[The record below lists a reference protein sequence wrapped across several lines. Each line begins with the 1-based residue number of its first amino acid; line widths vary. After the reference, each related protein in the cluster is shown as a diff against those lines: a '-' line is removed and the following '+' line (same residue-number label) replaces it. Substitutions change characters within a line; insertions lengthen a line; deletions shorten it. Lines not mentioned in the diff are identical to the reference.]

1 MTKIKKTKTTRKTKT
16 TKTSTRSKRTR
27 NAAHTNAAELIGATW
42 TDVLLGAL
50 PILAS
55 FLTVT
60 DDDDDSGEHT
70 DRVPLCSV
78 CGRLLELPGVDP
90 DRAPAERITPFPA
103 YRDLGALFTKA
114 AA

>member
-1 MTKIKKTKTTRKTKT
+1 MTKSKKNRKARTTKT
-16 TKTSTRSKRTR
+16 TKTGKRTTRTR
-27 NAAHTNAAELIGATW
+27 NAAHANDAESFGATW

-55 FLTVT
+55 ILAESDEE
-60 DDDDDSGEHT
+60 DDAEHS

-78 CGRLLELPGVDP
+78 CGRLLELPGADH
-90 DRAPAERITPFPA
+90 DRAPTERITPFPA
-103 YRDLGALFTKA
+103 YGDLGALFTKA